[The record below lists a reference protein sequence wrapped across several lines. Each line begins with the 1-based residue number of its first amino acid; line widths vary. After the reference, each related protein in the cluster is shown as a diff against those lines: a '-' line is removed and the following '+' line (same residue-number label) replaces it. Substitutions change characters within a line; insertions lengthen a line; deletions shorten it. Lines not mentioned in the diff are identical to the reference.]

1 MAQVL
6 GPVKSH
12 PATRH
17 DDLLVGISTGD
28 DAGVYAL
35 GDGRA
40 LIQTVDIFTPVVD
53 SPRDWG
59 RIAAANALSDVYA
72 MGGRPVTALQYLAW
86 PRDELEL
93 SVASEVIEGGLDVM
107 AEAGC
112 VVVGGHSIDSPEPTY
127 GFAVT
132 GIGAPDSLVSNAAAR
147 PGDKLVLSK
156 PLGMGI
162 ITTAIKRGKCPPELE
177 AEAIEMM
184 ARLNDQAGEAMV
196 RAGASA
202 ATDVTGFGL
211 IGHLLEMCDASGVG
225 GRLVANDIPILD
237 GVTELLA
244 AGMWPGGS
252 RRNQSAFQPRVTSDL
267 TEERLQPFFDA
278 QTSGGLLISI
288 APDRVESLLE
298 STPGASIVGEIE
310 AGDRVRVT

>member
-12 PATRH
+12 PAMRH

-107 AEAGC
+107 AQAGC

-162 ITTAIKRGKCPPELE
+162 ITTAIKRGQCPPELE
-177 AEAIEMM
+177 AQAIEMM
-184 ARLNDQAGEAMV
+184 ARLNDRAGEAMV

-211 IGHLLEMCDASGVG
+211 IGHLMEMCDASGVG
-225 GRLVANDIPILD
+225 ARLVADHIPILD
-237 GVTELLA
+237 GVTDLLA

-267 TEERLQPFFDA
+267 TDERLQPFFDA

-288 APDRVESLLE
+288 APDRVELLLE
-298 STPGASIVGEIE
+298 SIPGARIVGEIE